1 MLDDK
6 AVSIGPGQQVL
17 LNSFGRNEFWLQ
29 DWLAHDLSR
38 LGLGQLTLVHQE
50 QTQAGGGN
58 LDLLAAADD
67 TYYSIEV
74 QLGEVDANH
83 GFRVFDY
90 WARNKRRYPDKTHVA
105 VLVAETT
112 AGRYR
117 PALEELAHFLPL
129 LVVEMR
135 CWRGENEA
143 VLVPD
148 LVIANPELDVSG
160 TPLAVTAGST
170 RTEDDWREV
179 MTAEAWSFKDQ
190 FINWVRS
197 HVGDVQVDYSPK
209 SYVGLR
215 VGRRVWA
222 PLWPRTD
229 GAYIYLPDPDGSRK
243 DESVAFEYFRELLD
257 GKGLT
262 IAWNPTYNAGANP
275 VSIRLRLADLT
286 KPAVEQLMKA
296 TYETIS
302 TPSPEP
308 WSVAHDIGESIA
320 PHHTPD
326 GEGTSDASV

>member
-1 MLDDK
+1 MSHD
-6 AVSIGPGQQVL
+6 SPITIGPGQQVL
-17 LNSFGRNEFWLQ
+17 LSAFGRNEYWLQ

-38 LGLGQLTLVHQE
+38 LGLGPLTLVHQE
-50 QTQAGGGN
+50 QTQSGGGN

-74 QLGEVDANH
+74 QLGEVDSDH

-90 WARNKRRYPDKTHVA
+90 WARNKRRFPDKTHVA

-117 PALEELAHFLPL
+117 PALEELAQYVPL

-135 CWRGENEA
+135 CWRGANEA
-143 VLVPD
+143 LLVPD
-148 LVIANPELDVSG
+148 LVIANPKLDVSG

-179 MTAEAWSFKDQ
+179 MTEDAWSFKERFVD
-190 FINWVRS
+190 WVRS
-197 HVGDVQVDYSPK
+197 NIGEVKVDYSPK

-222 PLWPRTD
+222 PLWPRRD
-229 GAYIYLPDPDGSRK
+229 GAYIYLPDPDGSRN
-243 DESVAFEYFRELLD
+243 DESVAFEHFRELLD
-257 GKGLT
+257 GEGLT

-275 VSIRLRLADLT
+275 ISIRLCASDLA
-286 KPAVEQLMKA
+286 KPAVLQLLTA
-296 TYETIS
+296 TYEAVS
-302 TPSPEP
+302 TSSPEP
-308 WSVAHDIGESIA
+308 WSAAHGTGNPAAEPPVAEEQ
-320 PHHTPD
+320 T
-326 GEGTSDASV
+326 